1 VSDRLDGRFDFLRAV
16 ALVAV
21 AALVAACGPVPPEPP
36 FGPGTPC
43 TRDAAVASDTV
54 VIAAGVCN
62 PWCIHVPA
70 GTPVYFI
77 NNDPFLYLFA
87 AEPALPYEVQVPQH
101 AGAVTLPL
109 AAGTVTWTAVHQPAA
124 TVTVFAE

>member
-1 VSDRLDGRFDFLRAV
+1 MAV
-16 ALVAV
+16 L
-21 AALVAACGPVPPEPP
+21 LSACGPAAPEPTP
-36 FGPGTPC
+36 GPVIPC
-43 TRDAAVASDTV
+43 TRERAVASDTV

-70 GTPVYFI
+70 GTPVYFL

-87 AEPALPYEVQVPQH
+87 AEPALPYEIQVPQY

-109 AAGTVTWTAVHQPAA
+109 SAGTVIWTAVHQPAA
-124 TVTVFAE
+124 TVTVYVE